1 MSSTIIIKNSVTTG
15 SSPSSLETGE
25 FAINVA
31 DGNLFYGSG
40 SSVKQ
45 NIALGQL
52 SLGGFSDVS
61 ASLASAL
68 VNTDDLGNHTATQ
81 DLNMAGFNIDAAK
94 EITASGNISASGDL
108 TADNITG
115 VSAVDTSLYKIDGQN
130 AIDFAADTFLFG
142 NTSKASK
149 LRSTVGVE
157 ITAPITASSN
167 ISASGNIKGSLFNSD
182 TGIVIANQRVVYD
195 SVGDN
200 IKLDDSGLWVEGG
213 DITASANIS
222 ASGDIHSKYVYIG
235 DGPHSYVVDRFLH
248 LTSDSSVYFRMT
260 SNTNGNSIIEFHNSQ
275 EPDFLIGSFFNVGGI
290 QIRSEDKQYAKF
302 GESGSSH
309 EIELSGS
316 VGITGPAA
324 ELNVAGDGNFTGSLT
339 AAVKSF
345 SIPHKTHKGKKLVY
359 GVLEGPEHSVYVRGR
374 VKEKQIDLPEEWT
387 WLVDEDS
394 ITVQLTP
401 IGKGQSLYIKEISNS
416 RIFIDND
423 AIFSSKIDAYYTIHA
438 TRKDVKKLK
447 TVQ

>member
-40 SSVKQ
+40 SDVKQ

-52 SLGGFSDVS
+52 TLGGFSDVS

-94 EITASGNISASGDL
+94 EITASGNISASGDVTSNSSL
-108 TADNITG
+108 IIGRQYFGESGGSNIH
-115 VSAVDTSLYKIDGQN
+115 
-130 AIDFAADTFLFG
+130 FAKAG
-142 NTSKASK
+142 NNLALNNGGLNIS
-149 LRSTVGVE
+149 E
-157 ITAPITASSN
+157 IT
-167 ISASGNIKGSLFNSD
+167 ASGNISSSGVVKAEEYHLDGNIAI
-182 TGIVIANQRVVYD
+182 TGDSANQRFAY
-195 SVGDN
+195 GDN
-200 IKLDDSGLWVEGG
+200 IAVQIGRSATNPVTFTGN
-213 DITASANIS
+213 ITASRNIS
-222 ASGDIHSKYVYIG
+222 ASGDIHSEYAYIG

-260 SNTNGNSIIEFHNSQ
+260 SNTNGNSIIEFHNNQ
-275 EPDFLIGSFFNVGGI
+275 EPDFMIGSFFNVGGI

-302 GESGSSH
+302 GESGSAH
-309 EIELSGS
+309 QIELSGS
-316 VGITGPAA
+316 VGITGPVA

-374 VKEKQIDLPEEWT
+374 VKENKIDLPEEWT

-401 IGKGQSLYIKEISNS
+401 IGKGQSLYIKEVSNS
-416 RIFIDND
+416 RIFIEND
-423 AIFSSKIDAYYTIHA
+423 AMFSSKIDAYYTIHA

>member
-40 SSVKQ
+40 SQVKQ
-45 NIALGQL
+45 RLSVSEFTSSAFSASSANINGTL
-52 SLGGFSDVS
+52 SLGGFTNVS
-61 ASLASAL
+61 TSLAIAVAAS
-68 VNTDDLGNHTATQ
+68 DDLGNHTATE

-94 EITASGNISASGDL
+94 EITASGDISASKDIHAQKWQ
-108 TADNITG
+108 TETG
-115 VSAVDTSLYKIDGQN
+115 GQIYSAGALNSTIQSS
-130 AIDFAADTFLFG
+130 AFLHHTDIRMDDDKDIRFG
-142 NTSKASK
+142 NDSDWRLLLNSTGNK
-149 LRSTVGVE
+149 LELQEGTD
-157 ITAPITASSN
+157 TKFTW
-167 ISASGNIKGSLFNSD
+167 ASGGHL
-182 TGIVIANQRVVYD
+182 
-195 SVGDN
+195 
-200 IKLDDSGLWVEGG
+200 
-213 DITASANIS
+213 TASANIS
-222 ASGDIHSKYVYIG
+222 TSGDIHSEYAYIG

-260 SNTNGNSIIEFHNSQ
+260 SNTNGNSIIEFHNNQ
-275 EPDFLIGSFFNVGGI
+275 EPDFMIGSFFNVGGI

-309 EIELSGS
+309 QIELSGS
-316 VGITGPAA
+316 VGITGPVA

-374 VKEKQIDLPEEWT
+374 VKENKIDLPEEWT

-401 IGKGQSLYIKEISNS
+401 IGKGQSLYIKEVSNS
-416 RIFIDND
+416 RIFIEND
-423 AIFSSKIDAYYTIHA
+423 AMFSSKIDAYYTIHA

>member
-45 NIALGQL
+45 KFNVSEFTSSAFSASSANIEGTL
-52 SLGGFSDVS
+52 SLGGFANVS
-61 ASLASAL
+61 TSLASAL
-68 VNTDDLGNHTATQ
+68 INTDDLGSHTATQ

-94 EITASGNISASGDL
+94 EITASGNISASGTVIADQLHLMGTSGNVTFDSSTSGDL
-108 TADNITG
+108 T
-115 VSAVDTSLYKIDGQN
+115 ID
-130 AIDFAADTFLFG
+130 AADDIRLDAGGADIAFKYQGTEIGRFTNDSSDFKIS
-142 NTSKASK
+142 TSVTNKDIILAPNG
-149 LRSTVGVE
+149 TGQVNVE
-157 ITAPITASSN
+157 GN
-167 ISASGNIKGSLFNSD
+167 ISS
-182 TGIVIANQRVVYD
+182 
-195 SVGDN
+195 
-200 IKLDDSGLWVEGG
+200 
-213 DITASANIS
+213 
-222 ASGDIHSKYVYIG
+222 SGDIHSEYAYIG
-235 DGPHSYVVDRFLH
+235 DGPHSHVVDRFLH

-260 SNTNGNSIIEFHNSQ
+260 SNTNGNSIIEFHNTQ
-275 EPDFLIGSFFNVGGI
+275 EPDFMIGSFFNVGGI

-309 EIELSGS
+309 QIELSGS

-359 GVLEGPEHSVYVRGR
+359 GVLEGPEHSVYIRGR

-401 IGKGQSLYIKEISNS
+401 IGKGQSLYIKEVSNS
-416 RIFIDND
+416 RIFIEND
-423 AIFSSKIDAYYTIHA
+423 AMFSSKIDAYYTIHA

>member
-15 SSPSSLETGE
+15 SAPSSLETGE

-40 SSVKQ
+40 SDVKQ

-52 SLGGFSDVS
+52 TLGGFSDVS

-94 EITASGNISASGDL
+94 EITASGDISASKDIHAQRWQ
-108 TADNITG
+108 TETG
-115 VSAVDTSLYKIDGQN
+115 GQIYSAGQLNSTIQSAAFLHHQNVRIDDDKE
-130 AIDFAADTFLFG
+130 ILFG
-142 NTSKASK
+142 NDLDWK
-149 LRSTVGVE
+149 LGLN
-157 ITAPITASSN
+157 SSGN
-167 ISASGNIKGSLFNSD
+167 KLELQEGSNVKYTFASGGHL
-182 TGIVIANQRVVYD
+182 
-195 SVGDN
+195 
-200 IKLDDSGLWVEGG
+200 
-213 DITASANIS
+213 TASANIS
-222 ASGDIHSKYVYIG
+222 TSGDIHSEYLYAG
-235 DGPHSYVVDRFLH
+235 DGPHTYISDRFLH

-260 SNTNGNSIIEFHNSQ
+260 SNTNGNSIIEFHNNQ
-275 EPDFLIGSFFNVGGI
+275 EPDFTIGNYFSGGGI
-290 QIRSEDKQYAKF
+290 QIRSDEKAYAIF
-302 GESGSSH
+302 GQSGSSY
-309 EIELSGS
+309 ENEFSGS

-345 SIPHKTHKGKKLVY
+345 SIPHKTKKGKKLVY
-359 GVLEGPEHSVYVRGR
+359 GVLEGPEHSVYIRGR
-374 VKEKQIDLPEEWT
+374 VKENIINLPEEWT

-401 IGKGQSLYIKEISNS
+401 IGKGQSLYVKEVSNS
-416 RIFIDND
+416 RIFIEND
-423 AIFSSKIDAYYTIHA
+423 AMFSSKIDAYYVIHG

>member
-15 SSPSSLETGE
+15 SAPSSLSTGE

-45 NIALGQL
+45 KFSVSEFTSSAFSASSANIEGTL
-52 SLGGFSDVS
+52 SLGGFANVS
-61 ASLASAL
+61 TSLASAL

-94 EITASGNISASGDL
+94 EITASGDISASKDIHAQKWQTETGGQIYSAGQLNSTIQSAAFLHHTDIRMD
-108 TADNITG
+108 DNKDIR
-115 VSAVDTSLYKIDGQN
+115 
-130 AIDFAADTFLFG
+130 FG
-142 NTSKASK
+142 NDNDWRLSLNSTGNK
-149 LRSTVGVE
+149 LELQEGT
-157 ITAPITASSN
+157 
-167 ISASGNIKGSLFNSD
+167 D
-182 TGIVIANQRVVYD
+182 TKFTWAA
-195 SVGDN
+195 
-200 IKLDDSGLWVEGG
+200 GG
-213 DITASANIS
+213 HLTASANIS
-222 ASGDIHSKYVYIG
+222 TSGDIHSEYAYIG
-235 DGPHSYVVDRFLH
+235 DGPHSYVVDRFLN

-260 SNTNGNSIIEFHNSQ
+260 SNTNGNSIIEFHNNQ

-302 GESGSSH
+302 GESGSAH
-309 EIELSGS
+309 QIELSGS

-374 VKEKQIDLPEEWT
+374 IKENKIDLPEEWT

-416 RIFIDND
+416 RIFIEND
-423 AIFSSKIDAYYTIHA
+423 AMFSSKIDAYYTIHA

>member
-115 VSAVDTSLYKIDGQN
+115 VSTVETSLYKIEGQN

-157 ITAPITASSN
+157 ITAPITASSH
-167 ISASGNIKGSLFNSD
+167 IS
-182 TGIVIANQRVVYD
+182 T
-195 SVGDN
+195 
-200 IKLDDSGLWVEGG
+200 
-213 DITASANIS
+213 
-222 ASGDIHSKYVYIG
+222 SGDIHSEYAYIG

-260 SNTNGNSIIEFHNSQ
+260 SNTNGNSIIEFHNNQ
-275 EPDFLIGSFFNVGGI
+275 EPDFMIGSFFNVGGI

-309 EIELSGS
+309 QIELSGS

-345 SIPHKTHKGKKLVY
+345 SIPHKTQKGKKLVY

-374 VKEKQIDLPEEWT
+374 IKQKQIDLPEEWT

-394 ITVQLTP
+394 ISVQLTP

-423 AIFSSKIDAYYTIHA
+423 AMFSNKIDAYYTIHA

>member
-15 SSPSSLETGE
+15 SSPSGLETGE

-40 SSVKQ
+40 SDVKQ

-52 SLGGFSDVS
+52 SLGGFSDIS

-68 VNTDDLGNHTATQ
+68 VNADDLGNHTATQ

-94 EITASGNISASGDL
+94 EITASGNISASGD
-108 TADNITG
+108 IH
-115 VSAVDTSLYKIDGQN
+115 SEYLY
-130 AIDFAADTFLFG
+130 
-142 NTSKASK
+142 
-149 LRSTVGVE
+149 
-157 ITAPITASSN
+157 
-167 ISASGNIKGSLFNSD
+167 
-182 TGIVIANQRVVYD
+182 
-195 SVGDN
+195 VGDADHAH
-200 IKLDDSGLWVEGG
+200 I
-213 DITASANIS
+213 A
-222 ASGDIHSKYVYIG
+222 
-235 DGPHSYVVDRFLH
+235 DRFLNIQ
-248 LTSDSSVYFRMT
+248 SDSSVYFRMQ
-260 SNTNGNSIIEFHNSQ
+260 SNTNGNSIIEFHNTQ

-290 QIRSEDKQYAKF
+290 QIRSEDKHYAKF
-302 GESGSSH
+302 GESGSAH
-309 EIELSGS
+309 QIELSGS
-316 VGITGPAA
+316 VGITGLAA

-401 IGKGQSLYIKEISNS
+401 IGKGQSLYVKEISNS
-416 RIFIDND
+416 RIFIEND
-423 AIFSSKIDAYYTIHA
+423 AMFSSKIDAYYTIHA